1 MRHKKLI
8 QKFLSE
14 KKKGLVEIKCP
25 ERGRSKDLIRT
36 VEANAKEALE
46 RKLAL
51 AASQKSL
58 FLEIEQQLGLNKK
71 IEKIEVY
78 DNSHIQGKF
87 PVGCLVS
94 LDQNGY
100 RKSEY
105 RKFNLKDENINPGDD
120 LGIMKHVLQRR
131 FNKTVEPSLE
141 SPENLPDLIVIDGG
155 KNQLNIAEEALNK
168 LNLSKIPIISIA
180 KGIKRNSGNEE
191 FYFRESVIS
200 FPKNSSILFFF
211 QRIRDE
217 AHRFAI
223 GTHRKK
229 RSSSINKSELDN
241 VFGIG
246 PKKKKE
252 LLQHF
257 GSVREIAKSSVKDLL
272 MVKGISKSSA
282 EIILN
287 HFNS

>member
-1 MRHKKLI
+1 M
-8 QKFLSE
+8 
-14 KKKGLVEIKCP
+14 
-25 ERGRSKDLIRT
+25 
-36 VEANAKEALE
+36 
-46 RKLAL
+46 
-51 AASQKSL
+51 
-58 FLEIEQQLGLNKK
+58 
-71 IEKIEVY
+71 
-78 DNSHIQGKF
+78 
-87 PVGCLVS
+87 
-94 LDQNGY
+94 
-100 RKSEY
+100 
-105 RKFNLKDENINPGDD
+105 
-120 LGIMKHVLQRR
+120 
-131 FNKTVEPSLE
+131 
-141 SPENLPDLIVIDGG
+141 NLPDLIVIDGG
-155 KNQLNIAEEALNK
+155 KNQLNIAKKVLEQLGHSE
-168 LNLSKIPIISIA
+168 IPITSIA
-180 KGIKRNSGNEE
+180 KGIKRNAGNEE
-191 FYFRESVIS
+191 FYFRERVIS
-200 FPKNSSILFFF
+200 LPKNSSLLFFF

>member
-1 MRHKKLI
+1 
-8 QKFLSE
+8 
-14 KKKGLVEIKCP
+14 
-25 ERGRSKDLIRT
+25 
-36 VEANAKEALE
+36 
-46 RKLAL
+46 
-51 AASQKSL
+51 
-58 FLEIEQQLGLNKK
+58 
-71 IEKIEVY
+71 
-78 DNSHIQGKF
+78 
-87 PVGCLVS
+87 LVS

-100 RKSEY
+100 RKSDY
-105 RKFNLKDENINPGDD
+105 RKFNLQDKNINPGDD

-131 FNKTVEPSLE
+131 FKKTPELSMVRE
-141 SPENLPDLIVIDGG
+141 ENLPDLIVIDGG
-155 KNQLNIAEEALNK
+155 KNQLNIAEDVLNQ
-168 LNLSKIPIISIA
+168 LNLRKIPVISIA

-191 FYFRESVIS
+191 FYFKGRVIS

-257 GSVREIAKSSVKDLL
+257 GSVREIANSSVKDLL

>member
-1 MRHKKLI
+1 MY
-8 QKFLSE
+8 LS
-14 KKKGLVEIKCP
+14 
-25 ERGRSKDLIRT
+25 
-36 VEANAKEALE
+36 
-46 RKLAL
+46 
-51 AASQKSL
+51 
-58 FLEIEQQLGLNKK
+58 
-71 IEKIEVY
+71 
-78 DNSHIQGKF
+78 
-87 PVGCLVS
+87 
-94 LDQNGY
+94 
-100 RKSEY
+100 
-105 RKFNLKDENINPGDD
+105 
-120 LGIMKHVLQRR
+120 
-131 FNKTVEPSLE
+131 
-141 SPENLPDLIVIDGG
+141 
-155 KNQLNIAEEALNK
+155 
-168 LNLSKIPIISIA
+168 
-180 KGIKRNSGNEE
+180 
-191 FYFRESVIS
+191 
-200 FPKNSSILFFF
+200 LFFF